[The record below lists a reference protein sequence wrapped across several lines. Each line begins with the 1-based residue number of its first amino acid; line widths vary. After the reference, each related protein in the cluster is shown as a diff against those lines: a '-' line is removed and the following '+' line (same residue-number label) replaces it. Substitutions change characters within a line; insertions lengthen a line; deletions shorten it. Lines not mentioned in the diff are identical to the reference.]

1 MSSRTF
7 SAFLPPFTTNPM
19 RRRAL
24 LAIVWCCCGWLAV
37 PSPTSAQTLY
47 DSACLDALAVSR
59 GSLAEPLPPETWQ
72 ATLQQRRQQWL
83 EMLGLSPLPER
94 TPLHAT
100 VTGVLERG
108 DYVVEKVHFQSVPGA
123 YVIGNLYRPAEV
135 TERLP
140 AVLYLCGHTKGKVNA
155 PYQANPRWFGQHGY
169 VALVLDPIQLG
180 ESQGL
185 HHGTYREGRWDWPS
199 RGYTPVG
206 TEVWNAMRALD
217 YLETRPDVDPQ
228 RMGVTGLS
236 GGGVVSWCLGAA
248 DERVKVVVPVC
259 QTGSIEHV
267 VVDRATDGHC
277 DCAFWINYYR
287 WCWPD
292 LGALIAPRALLI
304 ASGTEDVLWRP
315 FGYRDVALRIRHQYA
330 ALGADGQFDLV
341 EDLTPHG
348 YTPKLRQAVFTWFNA
363 HLRGDPTPVE
373 SDVTDFVEPEENLL
387 VFEGN
392 LPQDD
397 QMRQIDKLLVKAAVA
412 PVITDAAEWLA
423 HQQAALARLRD
434 LTFRHIP
441 DDVTPRA
448 RDYRPDGSQRGGIRF
463 GTHVFDTA
471 DGLTLR
477 VKTMQPQD
485 AAWPVPTV
493 MYAVQPEARSTFAGG
508 GASRPAVAA
517 GCATAGV
524 EVRNTSVT
532 SVGPGY
538 LWTLRRVYPL
548 LGQTLPERQ
557 VHDLLA
563 GMALVRREP
572 STGPIALFGQ
582 GYTAPLAIY
591 AALLDPRVSEVIL
604 AEPPESHEDPEAAEF
619 LGILRIGDLP
629 QNLALLHP
637 RPITFV
643 GKVPD
648 AYQWTLQLYEQ
659 LAAADRIR
667 VIDNVRRWQPWLQT
681 EDPAP

>member
-1 MSSRTF
+1 MKRTTLAPTVCLL
-7 SAFLPPFTTNPM
+7 SCGLAAGLPCPAGT
-19 RRRAL
+19 
-24 LAIVWCCCGWLAV
+24 I
-37 PSPTSAQTLY
+37 Y
-47 DSACLDALAVSR
+47 DSVCQEARHISR
-59 GSLAEPLPPETWQ
+59 RSLVEPMPPDRWE
-72 ATLQQRRQQWL
+72 ATLAQRREMWR

-94 TPLHAT
+94 TPLEAT

-123 YVIGNLYRPAEV
+123 YVVGNLYRPAQIEG
-135 TERLP
+135 RLP

-199 RGYTPVG
+199 RGYTPLG

-217 YLETRPDVDPQ
+217 YLETRPDVDPD

-248 DERVKVVVPVC
+248 DERVKVVAPVC
-259 QTGSIEHV
+259 QSGNIEDV
-267 VVDRATDGHC
+267 AVDRSTDGHC

-315 FGYRDVALRIRHQYA
+315 SGYRDVALRIRHQYA
-330 ALGADGQFDLV
+330 ALDAADRFELV
-341 EDLTPHG
+341 EDLAPHG
-348 YTPKLRQAVFTWFNA
+348 YTPKLRKAVFTWFNT
-363 HLRGDPTPVE
+363 HLKGDPTPVE
-373 SDVTDFVEPEENLL
+373 DDVTDFVEPEENLL
-387 VFEGN
+387 VFGGK
-392 LPQDD
+392 LPEDD
-397 QMRQIDKLLVKAAVA
+397 QMRHIDTLLVKQAGA
-412 PVITDAAEWLA
+412 PEVTDAAQWRA
-423 HQQAALARLRD
+423 HQEATIARMRE

-441 DDVTPRA
+441 ADCTPRP
-448 RDYRPDGSQRGGIRF
+448 RDVRQDGGRGDGATF
-463 GTHVFDTA
+463 ATYAFDTD

-477 VKTMQPQD
+477 MKTMRPGD
-485 AAWPVPTV
+485 APRPVTTV
-493 MYAVQPEARSTFAGG
+493 AYAIQPEARSTFAGG
-508 GASRPAVAA
+508 GASRPPV
-517 GCATAGV
+517 GRPFATAGV
-524 EVRNTSVT
+524 EVRNTGVT

-557 VHDLLA
+557 VYDLLA
-563 GMALVRREP
+563 GIALLRRDP
-572 STGPIALFGQ
+572 ATGPVALFGQ
-582 GYTAPLAIY
+582 GHTAPLAVY
-591 AALLDPRVSEVIL
+591 AALLDPAVAEVVL
-604 AEPPESHEDPEAAEF
+604 AEMPESHEDPETPEF
-619 LGILRIGDLP
+619 LGILRVGDLP
-629 QNLALLHP
+629 HNLALMWP

-643 GKVPD
+643 GAMPP
-648 AYQWTLQLYEQ
+648 AYEYTRRVYEKLGTGDQ
-659 LAAADRIR
+659 IR
-667 VIDNVRRWQPWLQT
+667 VIASPRQWQPVSG
-681 EDPAP
+681 E